1 MKLMKMLVHRNA
13 DLYKNFIENSYTKE
27 VEKKIIKKK
36 VFTYHNYLFN
46 SHRIYLVKNLLK
58 HPVYRT
64 QMIGFDLKYDPNE
77 IVDLDQSS
85 LFDVYKNKSF
95 FRKIKINKQPTIL
108 DENYAKKISPYSE
121 IGREELDLKI
131 RQLET
136 KEFLQNLEIVLI
148 REAEE
153 YVENKSQELPYE
165 EETIYSKNLDFRDSN
180 IMKNFHREGEEMGIC

>member
-1 MKLMKMLVHRNA
+1 M
-13 DLYKNFIENSYTKE
+13 
-27 VEKKIIKKK
+27 
-36 VFTYHNYLFN
+36 
-46 SHRIYLVKNLLK
+46 K

-121 IGREELDLKI
+121 IGIEELDLK
-131 RQLET
+131 
-136 KEFLQNLEIVLI
+136 N
-148 REAEE
+148 
-153 YVENKSQELPYE
+153 
-165 EETIYSKNLDFRDSN
+165 
-180 IMKNFHREGEEMGIC
+180 